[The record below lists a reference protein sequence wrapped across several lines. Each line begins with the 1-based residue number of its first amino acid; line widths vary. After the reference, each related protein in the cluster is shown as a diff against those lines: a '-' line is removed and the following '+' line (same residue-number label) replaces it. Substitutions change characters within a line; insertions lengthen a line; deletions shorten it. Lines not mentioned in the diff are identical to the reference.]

1 MLRSAET
8 AAETAD
14 QTAAQTTA
22 ETAAETLK
30 LLLTS
35 AFHPLHKGGIDCWVG
50 LLLRLMLKLLL

>member
-1 MLRSAET
+1 VLRSAET

-14 QTAAQTTA
+14 QTAAQ
-22 ETAAETLK
+22 TAAETLK